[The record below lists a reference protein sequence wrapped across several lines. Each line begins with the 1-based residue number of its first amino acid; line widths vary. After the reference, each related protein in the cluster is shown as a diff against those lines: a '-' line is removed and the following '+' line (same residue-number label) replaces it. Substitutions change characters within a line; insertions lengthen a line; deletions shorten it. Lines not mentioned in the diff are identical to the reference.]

1 MRYEPYDDEYAAVPS
16 MTDEEL
22 FEYFLFRILETDE
35 VWGLKD
41 GPQWIRRE
49 IDGQETLPVWPFKRF
64 AAEAAINDWQGLNP
78 GADSLESFIYSTLN
92 KLVGQ
97 NVMVEVMP
105 RKSAAGCLVKPIRLV
120 TILENTMYAGEYT
133 LED

>member
-41 GPQWIRRE
+41 GPRWICRE
-49 IDGQETLPVWPFKRF
+49 LDGQETMPVWPFKRF
-64 AAEAAINDWQGLNP
+64 AEEAAVDDWQGLNP
-78 GADSLESFIYSTLN
+78 SADSLEFFIYNTLS
-92 KLVGQ
+92 KLAAQG
-97 NVMVEVMP
+97 VMVEIMP
-105 RKSAAGCLVKPIRLV
+105 RKSAAGCLANPRRLV
-120 TILENTMYAGEYT
+120 TILENTMHAGEYT